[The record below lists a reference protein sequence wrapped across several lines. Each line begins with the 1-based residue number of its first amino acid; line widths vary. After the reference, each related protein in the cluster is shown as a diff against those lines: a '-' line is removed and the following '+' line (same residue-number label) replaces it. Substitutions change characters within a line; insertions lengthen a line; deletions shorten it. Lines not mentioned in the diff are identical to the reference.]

1 MPQYPHPVRIT
12 TPALQTSPP
21 ATDPVTGNELPTPAT
36 TVALQAN
43 LAQKPVAVL
52 GSGTELAATQRTTIS
67 SATMLVP
74 ADTVLTDQSIV
85 EDVDGAVNGLPG
97 SKWRVEGRPANRP
110 SQLGQRHSFRAASLR
125 LISDLQ

>member
-1 MPQYPHPVRIT
+1 MPQYPHAVKIT
-12 TPALQTSPP
+12 TPAAPTSPP
-21 ATDPVTGNELPTPAT
+21 ATDPVTGNQLPTASV

-52 GSGTELAATQRTTIS
+52 GSGTELAANQRTTIS

-74 ADTVLTDQSIV
+74 AGTVLTDQSTV
-85 EDVDGAVNGLPG
+85 EDVDGAVNGIPG
-97 SKWRVEGRPANRP
+97 SKWRVEGRPANR
-110 SQLGQRHSFRAASLR
+110 SSRLGQRQSFRAASLR